1 MVSALHDEGRHPP
14 FIKTVVADY
23 EFAISAICA
32 KYGMGPF
39 KSLFEIPFE
48 EQLAYFYVIAQS
60 EGLKV
65 EWSTGR
71 VYRPKDP

>member
-1 MVSALHDEGRHPP
+1 MRR
-14 FIKTVVADY
+14 VVEDF
-23 EFAISAICA
+23 EFSVTAICA

-39 KSLFEIPFE
+39 KELFEISL
-48 EQLAYFYVIAQS
+48 EQRLAYFYTIALT

-71 VYRPKDP
+71 IYRPEAR